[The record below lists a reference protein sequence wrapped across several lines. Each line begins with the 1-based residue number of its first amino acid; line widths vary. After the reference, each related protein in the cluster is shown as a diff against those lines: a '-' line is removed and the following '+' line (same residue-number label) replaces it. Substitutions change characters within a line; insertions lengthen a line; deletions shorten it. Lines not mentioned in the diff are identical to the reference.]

1 VSNSFY
7 HALSSSRK
15 WGGEP
20 EDYIEIHKWIDAS
33 KAHFG
38 DARHRALRH
47 HTEGTFE
54 AERVFGLTIT
64 VLKKNGTGELRVPV
78 REIAEQHIFEDLGY
92 IPSLSDWLECMTLKT
107 WMGGKVKKFMGRAD
121 VLNTIK
127 KEAK

>member
-1 VSNSFY
+1 MSNSFY
-7 HALSSSRK
+7 HARSSARK

-20 EDYIEIHKWIDAS
+20 EDYIAIHEWIDAS

-47 HTEGTFE
+47 HTEGCWE

-64 VLKKNGTGELRVPV
+64 VKKQRTGVEVRVPV

-92 IPSLSDWLECMTLKT
+92 IPSLADWLSNMELKT
-107 WMGGKVKKFMGRAD
+107 WMGGKVKSTVSRTD
-121 VLNTIK
+121 VLK
-127 KEAK
+127 GKQ

>member
-1 VSNSFY
+1 MSNSFY
-7 HALSSSRK
+7 HARSSARK

-20 EDYIEIHKWIDAS
+20 EDYIAIHEWIDAS

-47 HTEGTFE
+47 HTEGCWE

-64 VLKKNGTGELRVPV
+64 VKKQRTGVEVRVPV

-92 IPSLSDWLECMTLKT
+92 IPSLADWLKNMDLKP
-107 WMGGKVKKFMGRAD
+107 WMGGKVKTVVSRTD
-121 VLNTIK
+121 VLK
-127 KEAK
+127 GKDD

>member
-7 HALSSSRK
+7 HARSSARK

-20 EDYIEIHKWIDAS
+20 EDYIAIHEWLDAS

-47 HTEGTFE
+47 HTEGCWE

-64 VLKKNGTGELRVPV
+64 VKKERTGVEVQVPV
-78 REIAEQHIFEDLGY
+78 REIAERHVVEDLGY
-92 IPSLSDWLECMTLKT
+92 IPSLADWLKNMELKT
-107 WMGGKVKKFMGRAD
+107 WMGGKVKTVVSRAD
-121 VLNTIK
+121 VLKGNK
-127 KEAK
+127 

>member
-1 VSNSFY
+1 MSNSFY
-7 HALSSSRK
+7 HAQSSARK

-20 EDYIEIHKWIDAS
+20 EDYIAIHEWIDAS

-47 HTEGTFE
+47 HTEGCFE

-64 VLKKNGTGELRVPV
+64 VMKKNGMGELRVPV

-92 IPSLSDWLECMTLKT
+92 LPTLADWLECMTLKT
-107 WMGGKVKKFMGRAD
+107 WMGGKVKKFMGRTA
-121 VLNTIK
+121 VLDTIK

>member
-1 VSNSFY
+1 MSNSFY
-7 HALSSSRK
+7 HARSSARK

-20 EDYIEIHKWIDAS
+20 EDYIAIHEWIDAS

-47 HTEGTFE
+47 HTEGCWE

-64 VLKKNGTGELRVPV
+64 VKKKRTGVEVRVPV

-92 IPSLSDWLECMTLKT
+92 IPSLSDWLKNMELKP
-107 WMGGKVKKFMGRAD
+107 WMGGKVKTTVSRAD
-121 VLNTIK
+121 ILKGNND
-127 KEAK
+127 

>member
-1 VSNSFY
+1 MSNSFY
-7 HALSSSRK
+7 HARSSARK

-20 EDYIEIHKWIDAS
+20 EDYIAIHEWIDAS

-47 HTEGTFE
+47 HTEGCWE

-64 VLKKNGTGELRVPV
+64 VKKKRTGVEVRVPV

-92 IPSLSDWLECMTLKT
+92 IPSLADWLQNMELKQ
-107 WMGGKVKKFMGRAD
+107 WMGGKVKTVVSRSD
-121 VLNTIK
+121 VL
-127 KEAK
+127 KEKDD